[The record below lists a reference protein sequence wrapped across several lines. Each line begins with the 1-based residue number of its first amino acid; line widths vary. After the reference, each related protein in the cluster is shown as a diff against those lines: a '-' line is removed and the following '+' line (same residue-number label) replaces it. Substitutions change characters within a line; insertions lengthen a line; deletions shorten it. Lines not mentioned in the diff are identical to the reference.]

1 MVPVL
6 AIGEHQHERGLMK
19 LVETQQLY
27 SGVVL
32 LQYRRE
38 RLEEPFGS
46 HSIGKDRYHEISAH
60 LVWHQ
65 QRQHS

>member
-32 LQYRRE
+32 LQYRDQAG
-38 RLEEPFGS
+38 GS
-46 HSIGKDRYHEISAH
+46 HYDERPIAYTC
-60 LVWHQ
+60 
-65 QRQHS
+65 